1 MPRSAADAGAPPKP
15 MPLPLETPRLAL
27 REMAAEDWRG
37 IDAYNR
43 DPAFHRFLPIGA
55 PDAEATRGFVRL
67 CLVRARERPRRY
79 YDPVIAERASGQI
92 LGTLRLTLRRPGV
105 ADIGYAIRPDRWNQ
119 GFASEAVA
127 AFLAALQPRLALAE
141 LWAMVDPA
149 NAASRRVM
157 EKLGFERRAGEVGP
171 PIKASRPA
179 SVVYVLRY
187 AGALASERAA

>member
-1 MPRSAADAGAPPKP
+1 
-15 MPLPLETPRLAL
+15 MPLPLETPRLVL
-27 REMAAEDWRG
+27 REMAEEDWRD

-43 DPAFHRFLPIGA
+43 DAAFHRFLPIEP

-67 CLVRARERPRRY
+67 CLVRARARPRRH
-79 YDPVIAERASGQI
+79 YDPVIVERASGQT
-92 LGTLRLTLRRPGV
+92 LGTLRLTVRRPGV
-105 ADIGYAIRPDRWNQ
+105 ADIGYAIRPDRWNR
-119 GFASEAVA
+119 GFASEAIA

-157 EKLGFERRAGEVGP
+157 EKLGFERCTGEVGP

-179 SVVYVLRY
+179 SLVYVLRY
-187 AGALASERAA
+187 GGALAAERAA